1 MASVPAWQLS
11 RKRHFCEWVEW
22 KGHGHTE
29 RTHLEPANDCVGS
42 SGAFQRPLLTD
53 GACAGDV
60 IRLY

>member
-29 RTHLEPANDCVGS
+29 RTHLEPTDERRDRVWEITRDLARAHLS
-42 SGAFQRPLLTD
+42 SS
-53 GACAGDV
+53 
-60 IRLY
+60 